1 MNDSIVLGTPMEITR
16 QVTLYLSSRKD
27 FPLPFAE
34 GTFRQVRK
42 YMVGRDH

>member
-27 FPLPFAE
+27 LPLPFAE
-34 GTFRQVRK
+34 RTFRRVRT
-42 YMVGRDH
+42 YLVGRDH